1 MTIRHKLLAL
11 GRSVIGMSDGASRY
25 RMSKDNLVPDFGN
38 PSSPAPLVAEEAK
51 PSDVSASAGKA
62 EVRIVEAGHR
72 SSFLRWLNLRSWL
85 RNRRE
90 GKLERVASQ
99 AVHDVGPCHP
109 GAAFKTGTVGQRRAA
124 QSGILLSQVRV
135 VRNDL
140 SDSGTEILALRRPG
154 QGGSRVVRSSVTPRD
169 AGRGELRQSAEEKPR
184 VPVG

>member
-38 PSSPAPLVAEEAK
+38 PSSPAPLVAEEVK
-51 PSDVSASAGKA
+51 PSDVSASEGKA
-62 EVRIVEAGHR
+62 EVGSMAMGPRR
-72 SSFLRWLNLRSWL
+72 SFWGWFNLRSWL

-90 GKLERVASQ
+90 QRLEKVASQ
-99 AVHDVGPCHP
+99 AAQSSGTCNP
-109 GAAFKTGTVGQRRAA
+109 GLAFKTGTVGQRRAA

-154 QGGSRVVRSSVTPRD
+154 QGGGRVVRSSATPR
-169 AGRGELRQSAEEKPR
+169 GLGSGELKPSVEEKPA
-184 VPVG
+184 VPVP